1 MRDSQAAKA
10 EKEVLEGAE
19 QKPGGVVHERALLR
33 GNAAGLLF

>member
-19 QKPGGVVHERALLR
+19 QKPGGVFT
-33 GNAAGLLF
+33 NAHS